1 MVHQKWQLSKG
12 VRWLVL
18 VLLIGSLVLA
28 ACDDDNGEN
37 ESTPVPTEPAEI
49 TLGLAV
55 SNLSN
60 PFFVSLRDGAQTAA
74 ERLGVQLLVEDAQD
88 NPETQLEQIQ
98 SLIDQGVS
106 ALLINPVGGEDVV
119 PAIEAANEAGVPVFT
134 LDRSAAGGDIVS
146 HVASDNFAGGE
157 MAGNH
162 LAELLGRQG
171 QVVELQGIP
180 GTSAAEARGAGFN
193 EAIAAYPDIAIIV
206 QQTANFDR
214 AEGKEVFAAILE
226 EQPEIDG
233 VFAHNDEMLL
243 GALEAAR
250 EAERAEDIV
259 FIGFDAVEDAVT
271 AVEDGE
277 LAATIA
283 QQPAEMG
290 RLGVEAAVDYLNGE
304 EVAESIPVD
313 LALII
318 Q

>member
-37 ESTPVPTEPAEI
+37 ESTPVPTEPAEV

-74 ERLGVQLLVEDAQD
+74 DRLGVQLLVEDAQD

-119 PAIEAANEAGVPVFT
+119 PAIEAANEAGIPVFT
-134 LDRSAAGGDIVS
+134 LDRSAAGGEIVS

-157 MAGNH
+157 MAGDH
-162 LAELLGRQG
+162 LAERLGRQG
-171 QVVELQGIP
+171 KVVELQGIP

-193 EAIAAYPDIAIIV
+193 AAIAAYPDIEVIV

-214 AEGKEVFAAILE
+214 AEGQEVFAAILE

-233 VFAHNDEMLL
+233 VFAHNDEMIL

-250 EAERAEDIV
+250 EAERADDIV

-271 AVEDGE
+271 AVENGD

-290 RLGVEAAVDYLNGE
+290 RLGMEAAVDYLNGE

>member
-37 ESTPVPTEPAEI
+37 ESTPVPTEPAEV

-74 ERLGVQLLVEDAQD
+74 DRLGVQLLVEDAQD

-119 PAIEAANEAGVPVFT
+119 PAIEAANEAGIPVFT
-134 LDRSAAGGDIVS
+134 LDRSAAGGEIVS

-157 MAGNH
+157 MAGDH
-162 LAELLGRQG
+162 LAERLGRQG
-171 QVVELQGIP
+171 KVVELQGIP

-193 EAIAAYPDIAIIV
+193 EAIAAYPDIEVIV

-214 AEGKEVFAAILE
+214 AEGQEVFAAILE

-233 VFAHNDEMLL
+233 VFAHNDEMIL

-250 EAERAEDIV
+250 EAERADDIV

-271 AVEDGE
+271 AVENGD

-290 RLGVEAAVDYLNGE
+290 RLGMEAAVDYLNGE